1 MSAAVRMTPA
11 CRSARRRREGDTM
24 KTFLLMCAAAF
35 AAACFVPSSAL
46 AYTSTG
52 TSYPLIV
59 VDNSAGDQSEPHVGG
74 RYSSYNVLDSAGANS
89 IGYYDF
95 ATQTRGAIAQTP
107 SDNLDNLSDV
117 SGNTIVFMRIS
128 ISGGSSAIDSYPVGG
143 TAT

>member
-1 MSAAVRMTPA
+1 
-11 CRSARRRREGDTM
+11 
-24 KTFLLMCAAAF
+24 
-35 AAACFVPSSAL
+35 
-46 AYTSTG
+46 
-52 TSYPLIV
+52 LIV

-95 ATQTRGAIAQTP
+95 ATQTRGAIAHTP

-143 TAT
+143 TATEVAPVPPPGKRSAKQSVDRRLHDRMGGRRRRPPT